1 VSPTSA
7 GWKHVLFFFST
18 LLLLGLVAYS
28 IGALMWLSTASCR
41 DFFVA
46 TSLNAGFT
54 FALAMLL
61 CALALRQGPAI
72 LSPQTNPFESIGLLD
87 PQEDGADPDEDEDA
101 DHDLD
106 EFGLASPSNVAALR
120 TRRELENEPANNL

>member
-1 VSPTSA
+1 M
-7 GWKHVLFFFST
+7 
-18 LLLLGLVAYS
+18 GLVAYS

-87 PQEDGADPDEDEDA
+87 PQEDEDDHDA
-101 DHDLD
+101 DDPGHDVD
-106 EFGLASPSNVAALR
+106 EFGLQSPSNVAALR